1 MPATSAGMTTR
12 ASEGVVRSQPDRHS
26 AQPGIL
32 AAWQDWASGSD
43 ALAADWYNREH
54 HAERVAVP
62 GFLSAQRYVAV
73 RARPWHFIFYETR
86 SVRTL
91 ASAGYRARLDNPTPW
106 TRRVMPNFRNNVR
119 ACLSVVAR
127 MGLGRGGAVATLQ
140 FAPLEAQADALQ
152 SWLTGTAFPAA
163 LAAQGIVSA
172 ELWRADAA
180 VTGLA
185 SAERTL
191 RPGGDGEVQ
200 WVAMLSANE
209 PAELRAV
216 CRDILPPPAWKRHG
230 AAARPL
236 LGIYRQVFSMRRG

>member
-12 ASEGVVRSQPDRHS
+12 ASEGVVRSQPASR
-26 AQPGIL
+26 AAVPGVL
-32 AAWQDWASGSD
+32 AAWQDWASGAE
-43 ALAADWYNREH
+43 ALVADWYNREH

-62 GFLSAQRYVAV
+62 GFLSAQRYVSV
-73 RARPWHFIFYETR
+73 RGRPRHFIFYETK
-86 SVRTL
+86 SVSTL
-91 ASAGYRARLDNPTPW
+91 ASAAYRARLDDPTPW

-127 MGLGRGGAVATLQ
+127 AGLGRGGAVATLR
-140 FAPLEAQADALQ
+140 FAPAEGHAAALQ
-152 SWLTGTAFPAA
+152 AWLTGSAFPNA
-163 LAAQGIVSA
+163 LAANGIVSA

-180 VTGLA
+180 VTALA
-185 SAERTL
+185 SAERAL
-191 RPGGDGEVQ
+191 RSGGDADVR

-209 PAELRAV
+209 AGELRAV

-236 LGIYRQVFSMRRG
+236 LGIYRQVFSLRRT